1 MTIETTPQ
9 PESPVRISVALCT
22 YNGVANLRSQ
32 LASIAE
38 QTRPPDELIIC
49 DDGST
54 DETMR
59 IVEDFAGEAP
69 FSVRPIANETNLGVT
84 KNFEKAIG
92 LCTGD
97 VIALSDQDDV
107 WMPQK
112 LARIESA
119 FEESPGAGLVF
130 SDAECVDSDLQPLGY
145 RLWPSVYIG
154 PRQRRRVRAGGAF
167 DLLLTHNIIT
177 GATAAFRS
185 RYREMLLPI
194 HGGWVH
200 DGWIALLIAAVADVI
215 AIDEPLVKYRQHA
228 AQQIGAREPTLAGQF
243 RHARTM
249 GLEYFTREHGNFAA
263 ALDRL
268 RARTEFTPRPG
279 AIEKLAAKERHYRAR
294 MRMRQ
299 VGRLRRLPL
308 IAREL
313 VTGRYFRYSI
323 NAKAI
328 PQDLFL

>member
-1 MTIETTPQ
+1 MTAQ
-9 PESPVRISVALCT
+9 PDRTGRISVAMCT
-22 YNGVANLRSQ
+22 YNGAANLGEQ
-32 LASIAE
+32 LAGIAG
-38 QTRPPDELIIC
+38 QTRPPDELIVC

-54 DETMR
+54 DESVR
-59 IVEDFAGEAP
+59 IVEDFASQAP
-69 FSVRPIANETNLGVT
+69 FAVRPVANETNLGVT
-84 KNFEKAIG
+84 KNFEKAVG

-107 WMPQK
+107 WMPEK
-112 LARIESA
+112 LARIEST
-119 FEESPGAGLVF
+119 FENHPAAGLVF
-130 SDAECVDSDLQPLGY
+130 SDAECVDADLHPLGY

-154 PRQRRRVRAGGAF
+154 PRQLKRVRAGGTF
-167 DLLLTHNIIT
+167 DLLLTHNIVT

-194 HGGWVH
+194 HEGWVH
-200 DGWIALLIAAVADVI
+200 DGWIALLISAVADVI

-228 AQQIGAREPTLAGQF
+228 SQQIGAREPTLTGQF

-249 GLEYFTREHGNFAA
+249 QLEYFTREHGNFAA

-268 RARTEFTPRPG
+268 KAQTAFTPRPG
-279 AIEKLAAKERHYRAR
+279 AIEGLAAKERHYRAR

-299 VGRLRRLPL
+299 VGRLRRIPL

-313 VTGRYFRYSI
+313 LTGRYFRYSI

-328 PQDLFL
+328 PQDVFL